1 MLLNRF
7 LRYVQIDTQ
16 SDENS
21 SETPS
26 TKKQYDLLKLLKKEL
41 DDLGVKNELDEYGRL
56 YGWLEGNNDYP
67 RIGLC
72 AHVDTALEASGKDVK
87 PQVIENYNGADIQLG
102 DSRLYLSRSEF
113 KKLNDCYGKTLITTD
128 GTTLLGADD
137 KAGLAI
143 IMETIEKYQQ
153 IPVNSRHPMSI
164 LFTPDE
170 EIGRGPEH
178 FDVEKY
184 GAKFGYT
191 VDGDDPKFVSIE
203 NFNAKAADVE
213 ITGKSIHPGSAKG
226 VMVNANLVLTTF
238 LSYLPK
244 KKIPAKTAGRQ
255 GFIHVCDIS
264 GGVESAH
271 AHIILREHDAN
282 KLEKLVDDLAV
293 AKLKTER
300 KHPHAKIDVTVKEQY
315 RNMVEIIN
323 EKPECK
329 EHLEKVYQKMGLTLE
344 YDPIRGGTDGAT
356 FSFKG
361 CPSPNIG
368 TGSYNHHGRYE
379 FAVLEEMEQLVDIC
393 TEIYRL

>member
-56 YGWLEGNNDYP
+56 YGWLEGNNDYS

-137 KAGLAI
+137 KAGVAI

-264 GGVESAH
+264 GGVELAH

-300 KHPHAKIDVTVKEQY
+300 KHPHAKIDVSVKEQY

-393 TEIYRL
+393 TEIYKL